1 MFKNINNLFEEKS
14 IMKNFTAF
22 LSESSQFNKKK
33 VEEFLVAIAY
43 GLNDFEWQTGDR
55 DFGSSYDFG
64 EGDFFTCVRKAK
76 RAADESSL
84 DAIGIVCL
92 EGSQLG
98 DDIVLQYDPKKKKWS
113 LY

>member
-1 MFKNINNLFEEKS
+1 
-14 IMKNFTAF
+14 MKNFTTF

-84 DAIGIVCL
+84 DAIGTVCL
-92 EGSQLG
+92 EVHISAMILFFSMIQRRRNGH
-98 DDIVLQYDPKKKKWS
+98 
-113 LY
+113 

>member
-1 MFKNINNLFEEKS
+1 
-14 IMKNFTAF
+14 MKNFTTF
-22 LSESSQFNKKK
+22 LSESSQYNKKK

-43 GLNDFEWQTGDR
+43 GLSDFEWQTGDR

-64 EGDFFTCVRKAK
+64 EGDFFTCIRKAR

-84 DAIGIVCL
+84 DAIGTVCL
-92 EGSQLG
+92 EGSHLG